1 MGTHQNGYPAHGP
14 FSAAARR
21 TTMDLDAIVKKA
33 RELSKPFRVTKGEKF
48 RLKDVDPRD
57 TLGLK

>member
-1 MGTHQNGYPAHGP
+1 
-14 FSAAARR
+14 
-21 TTMDLDAIVKKA
+21 MDLEAIVKKA

-57 TLGLK
+57 TLGLKSEDKPRAKEALERGVAA